1 MRAAAHVLT
10 LTGSEESSISLKA
23 VGAHDEGASAERWAG
38 QPSPRPRRQACAASR
53 RQRAGAP
60 CALMPSRWRADADG
74 ERGAR
79 LELLIACLL
88 DINRSQQVTQA
99 MSEPRGRTDL
109 LKPSFE
115 PHAAAQPLGHSLLHG
130 PPRAQHIVVVLGVGP
145 GLGLDVA
152 RSQLLFI

>member
-1 MRAAAHVLT
+1 
-10 LTGSEESSISLKA
+10 
-23 VGAHDEGASAERWAG
+23 
-38 QPSPRPRRQACAASR
+38 
-53 RQRAGAP
+53 
-60 CALMPSRWRADADG
+60 
-74 ERGAR
+74 
-79 LELLIACLL
+79 
-88 DINRSQQVTQA
+88 

-115 PHAAAQPLGHSLLHG
+115 PHAPAQPLGHSLLHG

>member
-79 LELLIACLL
+79 AHHRLSP
-88 DINRSQQVTQA
+88 RHQSHTQA

-115 PHAAAQPLGHSLLHG
+115 PHAPAQPLGHSLLHG